1 MVQRLSGRK
10 DCRSGAGVRTRRNA
24 ENFTASAGEARTDE
38 PETYQKNTFFLRQV
52 LSSAFNAV
60 QQRKKSTALFRAVY

>member
-1 MVQRLSGRK
+1 MVQGVSAGRNSIT
-10 DCRSGAGVRTRRNA
+10 RRRNA

-52 LSSAFNAV
+52 LSSAFTAV